1 MPKLSK
7 LGRTINIDGWNV
19 DLIVKNYKS
28 AFMNYEIIKAVPTGL
43 DAQGLY
49 VSLDIIELEAAIFKL
64 LKEIH
69 PEVGENE

>member
-7 LGRTINIDGWNV
+7 LGQTINIDGWNV
-19 DLIVKNYKS
+19 AIIINNYS
-28 AFMNYEIIKAVPTGL
+28 FDVMNYEIIKAIPTGL

-69 PEVGENE
+69 PEVCENE